1 MSFTA
6 KFAALDRHCRE
17 FHQTHFTPSWLRPE
31 KTRLYI
37 YLALVMAIIAITA
50 NGHMRSWQFD
60 RWQAEQDIYFVADMP
75 SVSTTDA
82 GFFLATAKAIKTD
95 KTSDAFHQKRLFPNN
110 HDYQENPDKR
120 LTTEQ
125 LLPILI
131 AYFAPDASNKALLD
145 TAHAMLP
152 ITAMITALA
161 IICAFGIAGFW
172 WEGAIAALGGGLSL
186 SYLSRSAVGRIDTD
200 QLNLAFFYG
209 VTALA
214 VLAGRVRGWRAAILT
229 SLCAGALNW
238 LFSWW
243 YSKDIF
249 SWFFLGVL
257 VWVGLMAHRD
267 LKRTG
272 VQAVIFILLSGTFMS
287 MGGVDLDSFTNLNLQ
302 FGTLVF
308 PNTFQTITEL
318 NVIPFTD
325 LLRGITYDPVIGAF
339 GIISLLIWVI
349 FNPVIGLAMLPI
361 LGLGILNFIFG
372 NRVVFFAAP
381 VVWFGVAWGIFTLIR
396 FTKSWMVG
404 RYDTASPAMQTPPY
418 LLRIPIMVM
427 PTLMP
432 VVMPVSALIITI
444 LVYLNSY
451 NPFTRPYLPAPS
463 FSREVLTG
471 FNQLSSSIASRP
483 NPKPAVIASW
493 WDYGYM
499 ATFLSDMPSLH
510 DGGTQTSPVTHY
522 VARAL
527 IADSQAET
535 AAILTFLAE
544 DGMVGLQA
552 NITTK
557 GTLEARFASFTG
569 ASNTDIY
576 LVLTH
581 QMVPWMGAI
590 SQLGMWDAENG
601 KPVNI
606 RPGDNTLA
614 YQNIRCN
621 ADNASPYLICAGRQ
635 FDLTRGTINQ
645 NPLMRHMIETRGGK
659 IVARRDYAH
668 KQGLVMQAHDLGEMT
683 IQTQI
688 LHSRLYRSSF
698 NQLFYLGT
706 ANPDYFSLIDD
717 NFPFYRIY
725 KVKN

>member
-6 KFAALDRHCRE
+6 KFTALDRHCRD
-17 FHQTHFTPSWLRPE
+17 FHQTHFTPSWLHPSRS
-31 KTRLYI
+31 RLYI
-37 YLALVMAIIAITA
+37 CLALIMAVVAIAA
-50 NGHMRSWQFD
+50 NGHMRSWQFA
-60 RWQAEQDIYFVADMP
+60 RWQAEPDIYFVADMP

-95 KTSDAFHQKRLFPNN
+95 ETSDAFHQKRLFPNN
-110 HDYQENPDKR
+110 HDYQANPDKR

-125 LLPILI
+125 LLPLLI
-131 AYFAPDASNKALLD
+131 AYFAPDASNKALMD

-172 WEGAIAALGGGLSL
+172 WEGAIAALGGGLSF

-214 VLAGRVRGWRAAILT
+214 LLAGRVRGWRAAILT

-257 VWVGLMAHRD
+257 VWVSLMTHRD

-272 VQAVIFILLSGTFMS
+272 AQAAIFILLSGTFTN
-287 MGGVDLDSFTNLNLQ
+287 MGGVALDMFTELNLT

-318 NVIPFTD
+318 NVIPFID
-325 LLRGITYDPVIGAF
+325 LLRSITYDPVIGAF

-361 LGLGILNFIFG
+361 LGLGLLNFMFG

-381 VVWFGVAWGIFTLIR
+381 LVWFGVAWGIFAMLRCFTSWLI
-396 FTKSWMVG
+396 S
-404 RYDTASPAMQTPPY
+404 RYDTASPAVQTSPY
-418 LLRIPIMVM
+418 LLRSNTMMM
-427 PTLMP
+427 PA
-432 VVMPVSALIITI
+432 SALIVTV
-444 LVYLNSY
+444 LVYLNAY
-451 NPFTRPYLPAPS
+451 NPLTRPYLPAPS

-471 FNQLSSSIASRP
+471 FATLNSRIASRP
-483 NPKPAVIASW
+483 DPKPAVIASW

-510 DGGTQTSPVTHY
+510 DGGIQTSPVTHY

-527 IADSQAET
+527 TADSQAES

-544 DGMVGLQA
+544 DGLAGLQA
-552 NITTK
+552 DSTTK
-557 GTLEARFASFTG
+557 GALEARFASFTG
-569 ASNTDIY
+569 TSNTDIY

-606 RPGDNTLA
+606 RPDDNTLA

-635 FDLTRGTINQ
+635 FDLARGTINQ
-645 NPLMRHMIETRGGK
+645 SPLMRHMIETRGGK
-659 IVARRDYAH
+659 IIARRDYTH
-668 KQGLVMQAHDLGEMT
+668 PQGLVMQAHDLGEMT

-688 LHSRLYRSSF
+688 IHPRLYHSSF